1 MLPARPRTRAFI
13 RPGLGRIPLSSR
25 RPGPGRQ
32 LGVAMQSLSKLK
44 LSLLAASA
52 AAVLVPAAYAQ
63 SDGANDAPVVV
74 AQANSQPA
82 TATTETESE
91 TVLVTSRRV
100 LEDVQDVPIPVTVL
114 SGVQVNESGAFNVNR
129 LKELI
134 PSVQFYSS
142 NPRNTSI
149 NIRGLG
155 APFGLTNDGIEQG
168 VGIYVDDVYYARPA
182 SATFDFLDVEQIE
195 VLRGPQGTL
204 YGKNTTAGAINITT
218 RRPSF
223 TPSSASRSTSA
234 TMASCRP
241 RRSISGPIGEHR
253 CRRGCRSRAHSATA
267 RSTTSR
273 RATTSTSRTISAF
286 AAQLLCAAVRP
297 VRRSA
302 RGDYSVSIQNAAR
315 KWSPALRRPSGPR
328 TGNSPASPRISAT
341 RRRATTP
348 STV

>member
-1 MLPARPRTRAFI
+1 
-13 RPGLGRIPLSSR
+13 
-25 RPGPGRQ
+25 
-32 LGVAMQSLSKLK
+32 MQSLSKLK

-142 NPRNTSI
+142 NPRNSSI

-155 APFGLTNDGIEQG
+155 APFGLTNDGIEPG
-168 VGIYVDDVYYARPA
+168 VGFYVDGVFYARPA
-182 SATFDFLDVEQIE
+182 SATSDFLDIQQIE

-223 TPSSASRSTSA
+223 TADSDFEVTYGNYGFIQAKGA
-234 TMASCRP
+234 
-241 RRSISGPIGEHR
+241 IS
-253 CRRGCRSRAHSATA
+253 
-267 RSTTSR
+267 
-273 RATTSTSRTISAF
+273 
-286 AAQLLCAAVRP
+286 
-297 VRRSA
+297 
-302 RGDYSVSIQNAAR
+302 
-315 KWSPALRRPSGPR
+315 
-328 TGNSPASPRISAT
+328 
-341 RRRATTP
+341 
-348 STV
+348 